1 MFINEINWLLKAI
14 NIQGMSNYKSFET
27 ERLVIRPMVVTDAT
41 FFLKLVN
48 SPKWIQYIGDRNVH
62 SLKDAQ
68 DYIQIKMIPQ
78 LERLGFGNNC
88 VVRKQDGVIIG
99 SCGLYDRDGLEGID
113 IGYAFLPEFEGAGY
127 AFESVS
133 KLKEMAFDEFS
144 ISVLNAI
151 TLPEN
156 EASKKL
162 LIKLG
167 FEFQK
172 MVQIPN
178 DPEKLMLF
186 SATRN

>member
-1 MFINEINWLLKAI
+1 MKPLTFISEGFINEINWLLKAI

-27 ERLVIRPMVVTDAT
+27 ERLVIRPMVITDAT

-99 SCGLYDRDGLEGID
+99 SCGLYDRD
-113 IGYAFLPEFEGAGY
+113 
-127 AFESVS
+127 FESVS